1 MTRIASWPALAGAIL
16 ALSLLGCGQ
25 KQTNIARPLP
35 LEPTS
40 VSVSYFCAMGV
51 LEHGG
56 PKGQIFL
63 EGKSE
68 PVWFGSVRDVFAFM
82 MLPEEPKKIVA
93 IYVNDMAKA
102 RNWERPEAGD
112 WVEAR
117 AAWYVLGSDYTG
129 GMGGKEAVPFSLEA
143 AARGF
148 AHDHGGEVLRFSEV
162 PESYILE
169 ATPPSDKP
177 AAGATIAD

>member
-1 MTRIASWPALAGAIL
+1 MRIAPLHVVAGAIL
-16 ALSLLGCGQ
+16 ALVLAGCGENQ
-25 KQTNIARPLP
+25 GQAPKPAP
-35 LEPTS
+35 LEPTAA
-40 VSVSYFCAMGV
+40 SVSYFCAMGV

-63 EGKSE
+63 EGKAE
-68 PVWFGSVRDVFAFM
+68 PIWLSSVRDTLAFT

-93 IYVNDMAKA
+93 IYVNDLAKA
-102 RNWERPEAGD
+102 RNWDRPEAGD

-117 AAWYVLGSDYTG
+117 AAWYVLGSSYTG
-129 GMGGKEAVPFSLEA
+129 GMGDKEAVPFSDET

-148 AHDHGGEVLRFSEV
+148 AASHGGKVARFAEV

-169 ATPPSDKP
+169 SGPSSGAGDP
-177 AAGATIAD
+177 GAAGD